1 MSRNFFNRVEVDVP
15 VQDPALRTRI
25 VEKILAVQLAD
36 NTNAWVLE
44 ADGSYSPA
52 TRRDGEPR
60 RSSQAEFMALSLGV
74 ASFAPAHAQGS
85 SAPAATPATKT
96 STSTKT
102 TTAIKAPAA
111 MKATPAAAAAKVDI
125 NTATKEQLM
134 ALPGIGDAIAD
145 KIIAGRPFANKH
157 QLVDKGLVNKGQ
169 YSKMTS
175 HIIASGGMAPAA
187 AKPVAMKTTTKV
199 TGKGSK
205 KVTTTKTEPA
215 AGK

>member
-1 MSRNFFNRVEVDVP
+1 MSFRK
-15 VQDPALRTRI
+15 TM
-25 VEKILAVQLAD
+25 LAV
-36 NTNAWVLE
+36 
-44 ADGSYSPA
+44 
-52 TRRDGEPR
+52 
-60 RSSQAEFMALSLGV
+60 MALSLGV

-134 ALPGIGDAIAD
+134 ALPGIGDAIA
-145 KIIAGRPFANKH
+145 NKH
-157 QLVDKGLVNKGQ
+157 QLVDKGMVNKGQ
-169 YSKMTS
+169 YAKMTS
-175 HIIASGGMAPAA
+175 HIIASGGMASSSAKPAA
-187 AKPVAMKTTTKV
+187 KSTTKTTTK
-199 TGKGSK
+199 
-205 KVTTTKTEPA
+205 TTKTPA